1 MNITIKINDDK
12 EIIMQPEKENQ
23 NIKQVTTGKTLVIYK
38 YELANHLLS
47 KGFSIKK
54 IKPNTITNEGLI
66 FIFYSGKGIKREINR
81 WNWES
86 KKQEQQEE
94 IITEEGDKI

>member
-1 MNITIKINDDK
+1 MNITITINDDK
-12 EIIMQPEKENQ
+12 EIIVQPEKENQ
-23 NIKQVTTGKTLVIYK
+23 IKQITTGKTIVIYK

-66 FIFYSGKGIKREINR
+66 FLFYSEKGIRKEINR

-86 KKQEQQEE
+86 KKQEQKEE